1 MNGFPFDSTH
11 WKVKLR
17 LRCNTFVGGH
27 KNIGKRFGKFIK
39 INQFQRFS
47 SLGWSVYIIWPWHV
61 FCIFCIL
68 QSIRSFCGQMTKR
81 QFEYWLRRF
90 SLTKIFQTLPKKSF
104 KNVHK
109 FRLRAEKWCQLFFF
123 LIYHQRPHLLLSNI
137 FHEDI
142 SLLQRHVLSQNDR

>member
-1 MNGFPFDSTH
+1 MQENLPLLPCLTQLFVMLGLGYMKGFPFDSTH

-90 SLTKIFQTLPKKSF
+90 SLTKIFQTLPKKNLSKMYISF
-104 KNVHK
+104 VCKVWEQKNDVK
-109 FRLRAEKWCQLFFF
+109 CSFF
-123 LIYHQRPHLLLSNI
+123 
-137 FHEDI
+137 
-142 SLLQRHVLSQNDR
+142 